1 MTSNP
6 NVESLLVVEVGS
18 ITTRAILFEV
28 VDEQYRFLGA
38 GVSPTTAIAP
48 YRNISEGVRMAL
60 DNLQTITS
68 RSLIDAR
75 QQLIIPAQPDGS
87 GVDRFAATIS
97 VGEPLK
103 VVVVGL
109 LEDVSLES
117 AIRLAQ
123 STYTR
128 LIQTISLNDKRKT
141 DARMNML
148 IRARP
153 DLILVAGGT
162 DGGASQ
168 SVLALLESVGLA
180 CYMLPEDQ
188 RPDVLFVGNQ
198 SLTDEVKSLLEGHAN
213 LHFTANIRPTLEG
226 EQLDASRTAFAH
238 LYAQLRMK
246 QIHGLEELKA
256 WSSDALYPSAFAFS
270 RVIRFLSKVLNT
282 KKSVMGLDVGASAT
296 TLVTA
301 WNSELSLHVF
311 PQFGLG
317 SPSLA
322 TLLERVAPGDI
333 LRWITT
339 DLTREQLQEYLITK
353 SLYPHS
359 LPGSAEEMVIE
370 QAIARVMIQS
380 ALKQAA
386 PEFPRGLSYLG
397 DGNIP
402 LVEPILATGGI
413 LANAPSPAHSA
424 LLLLDGLQ
432 PVGVTTLILD
442 QNHIAPA
449 LGAAA
454 TFNQLLAVQVMDSN
468 SFLNLGTVI
477 APVVNAKFGWPI
489 LRAKMTYE
497 NGQETNFEVKQ
508 GSLEVLPLPYG
519 QTARLQLHPLHKA
532 DVGMGLPGRG
542 GGFTVKG
549 GVLGVVIDGRGRPIA
564 LPKDLAQRQEL
575 NRKWLLNLGGQ

>member
-6 NVESLLVVEVGS
+6 NVESLLVVDVGS
-18 ITTRAILFEV
+18 ITTRAILFDV

-38 GVSPTTAIAP
+38 GSSPTTAIAP
-48 YRNISEGVRMAL
+48 YRNISEGVRLAL
-60 DNLQTITS
+60 DNLQTITG
-68 RSLIDAR
+68 RVIVDAR
-75 QQLIIPAQPDGS
+75 QALVIPSQPDGS

-97 VGEPLK
+97 AGEPLK

-117 AIRLAQ
+117 AMRLAQ

-128 LIQTISLNDKRKT
+128 VVQTISLNDKRKT
-141 DARMNML
+141 DTRMNML

-153 DLILVAGGT
+153 DLIIAAGGT
-162 DGGASQ
+162 DGGASH
-168 SVLALLESVGLA
+168 SVMALLEAVGLA
-180 CYMLPEDQ
+180 CYMLPEDN

-198 SLTDEVKSLLEGHAN
+198 SLAEEVKSLIEGHAR

-226 EQLDASRTAFAH
+226 EQLDASRAAFAK
-238 LYAQLRMK
+238 LYAELREKQLP
-246 QIHGLEELKA
+246 GVEELKT
-256 WSSDALYPSAFAFS
+256 WSGDAIYPTAFAFS
-270 RVIRFLSKVLNT
+270 RIVRFLSKVLNT
-282 KKSVMGLDVGASAT
+282 KKGVLGLDMGASAAT
-296 TLVTA
+296 IAAAL
-301 WNSELSLHVF
+301 NDELSLHVF

-317 SPSLA
+317 SAGLASLF
-322 TLLERVAPGDI
+322 ERMAPEEV
-333 LRWITT
+333 LRWVSTEVT
-339 DLTREQLQEYLITK
+339 LGQVQDFLANK
-353 SLYPHS
+353 SIHPQS
-359 LPGSAEEMVIE
+359 LPSSTEEMDME
-370 QAIARVMIQS
+370 QAVARVLIQS
-380 ALKQAA
+380 ALKTAA
-386 PEFPRGLSYLG
+386 PEFPSGLSYLG

-402 LVEPILATGGI
+402 LFEPILASGGV
-413 LANAPSPAHSA
+413 LSNAPSPAQSA
-424 LLLLDGLQ
+424 LLILDGLQ

-454 TFNQLLAVQVMDSN
+454 TFNQLLTVQVMDSN

-477 APVVNAKFGWPI
+477 APVVKARFGWPI
-489 LRAKMTYE
+489 LRGKMTYE

-508 GSLEVLPLPYG
+508 GSMQALPLPYG
-519 QTARLQLHPLHKA
+519 QTARLQLHPLHRA
-532 DVGMGLPGRG
+532 DVGMGAPGRG

-575 NRKWLLNLGGQ
+575 FRSWLWSLGG

>member
-1 MTSNP
+1 
-6 NVESLLVVEVGS
+6 
-18 ITTRAILFEV
+18 
-28 VDEQYRFLGA
+28 
-38 GVSPTTAIAP
+38 
-48 YRNISEGVRMAL
+48 
-60 DNLQTITS
+60 
-68 RSLIDAR
+68 
-75 QQLIIPAQPDGS
+75 
-87 GVDRFAATIS
+87 
-97 VGEPLK
+97 
-103 VVVVGL
+103 
-109 LEDVSLES
+109 
-117 AIRLAQ
+117 
-123 STYTR
+123 
-128 LIQTISLNDKRKT
+128 
-141 DARMNML
+141 
-148 IRARP
+148 
-153 DLILVAGGT
+153 
-162 DGGASQ
+162 
-168 SVLALLESVGLA
+168 
-180 CYMLPEDQ
+180 
-188 RPDVLFVGNQ
+188 
-198 SLTDEVKSLLEGHAN
+198 LTDEVKSLLEGHAN
-213 LHFTANIRPTLEG
+213 LHFAANIRPTLEG

>member
-6 NVESLLVVEVGS
+6 NVESLLVVDVGS

-117 AIRLAQ
+117 AMRLAQ

-128 LIQTISLNDKRKT
+128 VIQTISLNDKRKT

-168 SVLALLESVGLA
+168 SVMALLESVGLA

-213 LHFTANIRPTLEG
+213 LHFAANIRPTLEG

-256 WSSDALYPSAFAFS
+256 WSSDALYPTAFAFS

-317 SPSLA
+317 SAEPGNFVGAGSARRHLA
-322 TLLERVAPGDI
+322 LDYHRSHSRAAPG
-333 LRWITT
+333 
-339 DLTREQLQEYLITK
+339 
-353 SLYPHS
+353 
-359 LPGSAEEMVIE
+359 
-370 QAIARVMIQS
+370 
-380 ALKQAA
+380 
-386 PEFPRGLSYLG
+386 
-397 DGNIP
+397 IP
-402 LVEPILATGGI
+402 
-413 LANAPSPAHSA
+413 
-424 LLLLDGLQ
+424 D
-432 PVGVTTLILD
+432 
-442 QNHIAPA
+442 
-449 LGAAA
+449 
-454 TFNQLLAVQVMDSN
+454 NQ
-468 SFLNLGTVI
+468 
-477 APVVNAKFGWPI
+477 
-489 LRAKMTYE
+489 
-497 NGQETNFEVKQ
+497 
-508 GSLEVLPLPYG
+508 
-519 QTARLQLHPLHKA
+519 
-532 DVGMGLPGRG
+532 
-542 GGFTVKG
+542 
-549 GVLGVVIDGRGRPIA
+549 IA
-564 LPKDLAQRQEL
+564 LSAQPA
-575 NRKWLLNLGGQ
+575 WLSRGNGH